1 MVGWL
6 WSVPDLCSAKP
17 HTLLVRLV
25 RRIRKAPRRALA
37 LHSGSSTASTGLC
50 LPACQ
55 GQPQRRAGSLGHF
68 PGGDFCSLTLKFLL
82 TAQGMGESMGP
93 IQSQSRTSH
102 AVLMRST
109 VTSHGPLPPNPSR
122 EQPRPCPDSAG
133 TEAMGPSF
141 TDQQPQ
147 ARSEPAWEQ
156 PNTTSAKPAPASAG
170 LRLVFQ

>member
-1 MVGWL
+1 MVGWS

-25 RRIRKAPRRALA
+25 RQICKAPHRALA
-37 LHSGSSTASTGLC
+37 RAAPLPARGCAC

-109 VTSHGPLPPNPSR
+109 LTSHGPFPPNPSR
-122 EQPRPCPDSAG
+122 EQPRLCPDSAG

-141 TDQQPQ
+141 TAQQPQ

-156 PNTTSAKPAPASAG
+156 PNTTSAKPAPSSAG